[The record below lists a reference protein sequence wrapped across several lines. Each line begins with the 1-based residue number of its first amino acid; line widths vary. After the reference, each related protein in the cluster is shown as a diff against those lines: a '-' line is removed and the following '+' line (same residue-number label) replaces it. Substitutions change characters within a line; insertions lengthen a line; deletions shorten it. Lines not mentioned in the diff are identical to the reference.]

1 MLLPQSSLYLGQF
14 VPILL
19 LLQHPSLRKGQ
30 LLLPIRLYL
39 FLLLL
44 ELSLAESVL
53 AHRPVLLLVKL
64 LEGFLILLHVQ
75 VQPYQGYHSHQS
87 QEPFER
93 QHNIRGD
100 SVRKGDVVEYGE
112 EASEGQTN
120 ELANNQEDVLEGRKV
135 GSQDDQ
141 HHHIHCLHSGY
152 DLKSII
158 EPF

>member
-53 AHRPVLLLVKL
+53 AHRPVLLLVKF

-75 VQPYQGYHSHQS
+75 VQPYQGYHSHQR

-93 QHNIRGD
+93 
-100 SVRKGDVVEYGE
+100 
-112 EASEGQTN
+112 
-120 ELANNQEDVLEGRKV
+120 
-135 GSQDDQ
+135 
-141 HHHIHCLHSGY
+141 
-152 DLKSII
+152 
-158 EPF
+158 